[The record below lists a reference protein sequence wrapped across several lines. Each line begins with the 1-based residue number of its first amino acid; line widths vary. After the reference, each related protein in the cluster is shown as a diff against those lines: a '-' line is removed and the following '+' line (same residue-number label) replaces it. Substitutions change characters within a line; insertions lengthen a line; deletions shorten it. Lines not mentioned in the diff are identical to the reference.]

1 MSFATAFQADAF
13 QNNAFQIAIVAGTDR
28 GGDDGGYFRPIRQR
42 RKYRHITARQL
53 RELLEVKPEETPVP
67 THKRLRAVKREIVRQ
82 IEAAGLL
89 GPAKPAVSK
98 FIQEELTQ
106 AFVPQM
112 DWAGLAAAVR
122 NIMQRAAEEAARIE
136 ADIEDED
143 EFLILMAA

>member
-1 MSFATAFQADAF
+1 MASAWGGSWGSSWGVSWGATEEAPA
-13 QNNAFQIAIVAGTDR
+13 R
-28 GGDDGGYFRPIRQR
+28 RSGGDDGGYVRRR

-53 RELLEVKPEETPVP
+53 QELLEVKPEETPVL
-67 THKRLRAVKREIVRQ
+67 THKRVRAVKREIVRQ

-89 GPAKPAVSK
+89 GPAKPAVAK
-98 FIQEELTQ
+98 FVQEELTQ

-122 NIMQRAAEEAARIE
+122 GIMQRAAEEAARIE
-136 ADIEDED
+136 QEIEDED